1 MEPVDISKY
10 NHIRIPLQEK
20 WGVIASKEN
29 KLAKKQVVEK
39 DDLKDVPLFLTNR
52 EIIQSEIS
60 NWLKG
65 DIPLNSAYS
74 YNFASA
80 ILPFIQDN
88 KGVAITIEG
97 AYQVLNQNQICFIP
111 FSPQLSTN
119 TVLVWKKYTRLS
131 PVINK
136 FIKKSQEYLE
146 KIGVYMKNKKNI
158 MIGTIVIVLLAL
170 GLFIY
175 QKFVKQQLHFK
186 DDLTVEINGKFDPL
200 SYISE
205 VEHGNIKEV
214 TCQSKNLNI
223 KKLGEYEIVYT
234 YKNRDY
240 EAMIQVVDTTKPVFN
255 GLDDLAVSINTTP
268 DLKAGVEV
276 SDNSLE
282 EIKYK
287 IDDKKIDTSK
297 EGTYEVTYSAK
308 DSSGNKIIAKRKI
321 EVIKKI
327 GSEQQSNEKV
337 VYLTFDDGPSE
348 NTKKIMDILAKY
360 NAKATFF
367 VTGRNQKYNYL
378 IKDAY
383 NAGHTIG
390 LHTYSHDYQT
400 VYSSV
405 EAYFDDLNKVG
416 QMVKNEIGFVPHYI
430 RFPGGSSN
438 TISRKYCQGIMSTL
452 TKEVIEKGYQYY
464 DWNGDSTDA
473 SGNHVAVDKL
483 IRNGT
488 LCHDNN
494 VMILCHDTQA
504 KDTTVQALPAIIE
517 HYRNLGY
524 TFKGID
530 DTTYTP
536 QQGVN
541 N

>member
-1 MEPVDISKY
+1 M
-10 NHIRIPLQEK
+10 
-20 WGVIASKEN
+20 
-29 KLAKKQVVEK
+29 
-39 DDLKDVPLFLTNR
+39 
-52 EIIQSEIS
+52 
-60 NWLKG
+60 
-65 DIPLNSAYS
+65 
-74 YNFASA
+74 
-80 ILPFIQDN
+80 
-88 KGVAITIEG
+88 
-97 AYQVLNQNQICFIP
+97 
-111 FSPQLSTN
+111 
-119 TVLVWKKYTRLS
+119 TVSL
-131 PVINK
+131 
-136 FIKKSQEYLE
+136 
-146 KIGVYMKNKKNI
+146 
-158 MIGTIVIVLLAL
+158 
-170 GLFIY
+170 
-175 QKFVKQQLHFK
+175 
-186 DDLTVEINGKFDPL
+186 
-200 SYISE
+200 
-205 VEHGNIKEV
+205 
-214 TCQSKNLNI
+214 
-223 KKLGEYEIVYT
+223 
-234 YKNRDY
+234 
-240 EAMIQVVDTTKPVFN
+240 
-255 GLDDLAVSINTTP
+255 NTTP

-308 DSSGNKIIAKRKI
+308 DSSGNKTIAKRKI

-473 SGNHVAVDKL
+473 SRNHVAVDKL

-530 DTTYTP
+530 DTTFTP
-536 QQGVN
+536 HRGVYN
-541 N
+541 

>member
-1 MEPVDISKY
+1 
-10 NHIRIPLQEK
+10 
-20 WGVIASKEN
+20 
-29 KLAKKQVVEK
+29 
-39 DDLKDVPLFLTNR
+39 
-52 EIIQSEIS
+52 
-60 NWLKG
+60 
-65 DIPLNSAYS
+65 
-74 YNFASA
+74 
-80 ILPFIQDN
+80 
-88 KGVAITIEG
+88 
-97 AYQVLNQNQICFIP
+97 
-111 FSPQLSTN
+111 
-119 TVLVWKKYTRLS
+119 
-131 PVINK
+131 
-136 FIKKSQEYLE
+136 
-146 KIGVYMKNKKNI
+146 MKNKKNI
-158 MIGTIVIVLLAL
+158 AIVSFVVVLLAL

-186 DDLTVEINGKFDPL
+186 DDLTIEINGKFDPL

-205 VEHGNIKEV
+205 VENGSVKEV

-223 KKLGEYEIVYT
+223 KKLGEYEITYT
-234 YKNRDY
+234 YKDRDY
-240 EAMIQVVDTTKPVFN
+240 EAVIQVVDTTKPEFK
-255 GLDDLAVSINTTP
+255 GLDDLIVSLNTTP

-282 EIKYK
+282 KIQYK
-287 IDDKKIDTSK
+287 IDSKKLDTSK
-297 EGTYEVTYSAK
+297 EGMYEVTYSAK
-308 DSSGNKIIAKRKI
+308 DSSGNKTTVKRKI

-327 GSEQQSNEKV
+327 GSEHQSDEKV

-348 NTKKIMDILAKY
+348 NTQKIMDILARY

-383 NAGHTIG
+383 NAGHTIA

-405 EAYFDDLNKVG
+405 DNYFDDLNKVG
-416 QMVKNEIGFVPHYI
+416 QMVKKEIGFVPHYI

-452 TKEVIEKGYQYY
+452 TKEVVEKGYQYY
-464 DWNGDSTDA
+464 DWNADSTDA

-494 VMILCHDTQA
+494 VMILCHDAQA
-504 KDTTVQALPAIIE
+504 KDTTVQALPSIIE
-517 HYRNLGY
+517 HYQSLGY
-524 TFKGID
+524 SFKGID
-530 DTTYTP
+530 DKTYTP
-536 QQGVN
+536 HQSVN

>member
-1 MEPVDISKY
+1 
-10 NHIRIPLQEK
+10 
-20 WGVIASKEN
+20 
-29 KLAKKQVVEK
+29 
-39 DDLKDVPLFLTNR
+39 
-52 EIIQSEIS
+52 
-60 NWLKG
+60 
-65 DIPLNSAYS
+65 
-74 YNFASA
+74 
-80 ILPFIQDN
+80 
-88 KGVAITIEG
+88 
-97 AYQVLNQNQICFIP
+97 
-111 FSPQLSTN
+111 
-119 TVLVWKKYTRLS
+119 
-131 PVINK
+131 
-136 FIKKSQEYLE
+136 
-146 KIGVYMKNKKNI
+146 MKNKKNI
-158 MIGTIVIVLLAL
+158 AIVSFVVVLLAL

-186 DDLTVEINGKFDPL
+186 DDLTIEINGKFDPL

-205 VEHGNIKEV
+205 VENGSVKEV

-223 KKLGEYEIVYT
+223 KKLGEYEITYT
-234 YKNRDY
+234 YKDCDY
-240 EAMIQVVDTTKPVFN
+240 EAVIQVVDTTKPEFK
-255 GLDDLAVSINTTP
+255 GLDDLIVSLNTTP

-282 EIKYK
+282 KIQYK
-287 IDDKKIDTSK
+287 IDSKKLDTSK
-297 EGTYEVTYSAK
+297 EGMYEVTYSAK
-308 DSSGNKIIAKRKI
+308 DSSGNKTTVKRKI

-327 GSEQQSNEKV
+327 GSEHQSDEKV

-348 NTKKIMDILAKY
+348 NTQKIMDILARY
-360 NAKATFF
+360 NVKATFF

-383 NAGHTIG
+383 KAGHTIA

-405 EAYFDDLNKVG
+405 DNYFDDLNKVG
-416 QMVKNEIGFVPHYI
+416 QMVKKEIGFVPHYI

-452 TKEVIEKGYQYY
+452 TKEVVEKGYQYY
-464 DWNGDSTDA
+464 DWNADSTDA

-494 VMILCHDTQA
+494 VMILCHDAQA
-504 KDTTVQALPAIIE
+504 KDTTVQALPSIIE
-517 HYRNLGY
+517 HYQSLGY
-524 TFKGID
+524 SFKGID
-530 DTTYTP
+530 DKTYTP
-536 QQGVN
+536 HQSVN

>member
-1 MEPVDISKY
+1 
-10 NHIRIPLQEK
+10 
-20 WGVIASKEN
+20 
-29 KLAKKQVVEK
+29 
-39 DDLKDVPLFLTNR
+39 
-52 EIIQSEIS
+52 
-60 NWLKG
+60 
-65 DIPLNSAYS
+65 
-74 YNFASA
+74 
-80 ILPFIQDN
+80 
-88 KGVAITIEG
+88 
-97 AYQVLNQNQICFIP
+97 
-111 FSPQLSTN
+111 
-119 TVLVWKKYTRLS
+119 
-131 PVINK
+131 
-136 FIKKSQEYLE
+136 
-146 KIGVYMKNKKNI
+146 MKNKKNI
-158 MIGTIVIVLLAL
+158 AIVSFVVVLLAL

-186 DDLTVEINGKFDPL
+186 DDLTIEINGKFDPL

-205 VEHGNIKEV
+205 VENGSVKEV

-223 KKLGEYEIVYT
+223 KKLGEYEITYT
-234 YKNRDY
+234 YKDRDY
-240 EAMIQVVDTTKPVFN
+240 EAVIQVVDTTKPEFK
-255 GLDDLAVSINTTP
+255 GLDDLIVSLNTTP

-282 EIKYK
+282 KIQYK
-287 IDDKKIDTSK
+287 IDSKKLDTSK
-297 EGTYEVTYSAK
+297 EGMYEVTYSAK
-308 DSSGNKIIAKRKI
+308 DSSGNKTTVKRKI

-327 GSEQQSNEKV
+327 GSEHQSDEKV

-348 NTKKIMDILAKY
+348 NTQKIMDILARY
-360 NAKATFF
+360 NVKATFF

-383 NAGHTIG
+383 KAGHTIA

-405 EAYFDDLNKVG
+405 DNYFDDLNKVG
-416 QMVKNEIGFVPHYI
+416 QMVKKEIGFVPHYI

-452 TKEVIEKGYQYY
+452 TKEVVEKGYQYY
-464 DWNGDSTDA
+464 DWNADSTDA

-494 VMILCHDTQA
+494 VMLLCHDAQA
-504 KDTTVQALPAIIE
+504 KDTTVQALPSIIE
-517 HYRNLGY
+517 HYQSLGY
-524 TFKGID
+524 SFKGID
-530 DTTYTP
+530 DKTYTP
-536 QQGVN
+536 HQSVN

>member
-1 MEPVDISKY
+1 MKYKYLLFISIIISLCIWGYFSFQRKIIFIEHPTLEINSVFHY
-10 NHIRIPLQEK
+10 QEYIYK
-20 WGVIASKEN
+20 
-29 KLAKKQVVEK
+29 
-39 DDLKDVPLFLTNR
+39 
-52 EIIQSEIS
+52 
-60 NWLKG
+60 
-65 DIPLNSAYS
+65 
-74 YNFASA
+74 
-80 ILPFIQDN
+80 
-88 KGVAITIEG
+88 
-97 AYQVLNQNQICFIP
+97 
-111 FSPQLSTN
+111 
-119 TVLVWKKYTRLS
+119 
-131 PVINK
+131 
-136 FIKKSQEYLE
+136 IKKGS
-146 KIGVYMKNKKNI
+146 
-158 MIGTIVIVLLAL
+158 
-170 GLFIY
+170 
-175 QKFVKQQLHFK
+175 
-186 DDLTVEINGKFDPL
+186 
-200 SYISE
+200 
-205 VEHGNIKEV
+205 IKEV
-214 TCQSKNLNI
+214 TYNAKDLNI
-223 KKLGEYEIVYT
+223 HALGHY
-234 YKNRDY
+234 
-240 EAMIQVVDTTKPVFN
+240 Q
-255 GLDDLAVSINTTP
+255 
-268 DLKAGVEV
+268 
-276 SDNSLE
+276 
-282 EIKYK
+282 
-287 IDDKKIDTSK
+287 
-297 EGTYEVTYSAK
+297 VTYFFK
-308 DSSGNKIIAKRKI
+308 GKEYHLKI
-321 EVIKKI
+321 EVIDSKKPHIKETRSLKIEKGKKYDLKQGLSINDNSHQYNLTIDPQNFNSHKTGSYTIIYKVTDLSNNQTLFKRQVKVVEKLEI
-327 GSEQQSNEKV
+327 GTSIESNEKI

-348 NTKKIMDILAKY
+348 NTKKIMDILDKY

-464 DWNGDSTDA
+464 DWKGDSTDA

-517 HYRNLGY
+517 HYRKLGY

>member
-1 MEPVDISKY
+1 
-10 NHIRIPLQEK
+10 
-20 WGVIASKEN
+20 
-29 KLAKKQVVEK
+29 
-39 DDLKDVPLFLTNR
+39 
-52 EIIQSEIS
+52 
-60 NWLKG
+60 
-65 DIPLNSAYS
+65 
-74 YNFASA
+74 
-80 ILPFIQDN
+80 
-88 KGVAITIEG
+88 
-97 AYQVLNQNQICFIP
+97 
-111 FSPQLSTN
+111 
-119 TVLVWKKYTRLS
+119 
-131 PVINK
+131 
-136 FIKKSQEYLE
+136 
-146 KIGVYMKNKKNI
+146 MKNKKNI
-158 MIGTIVIVLLAL
+158 VIVSFVVVFACF
-170 GLFIY
+170 GFIY
-175 QKFVKQQLHFK
+175 LSKFVKQQLHFK

-205 VEHGNIKEV
+205 VENGSIKEV

-223 KKLGEYEIVYT
+223 KKLGEYEITYT
-234 YKNRDY
+234 YKDRDY
-240 EAMIQVVDTTKPVFN
+240 EAVIQVVDTTKPEFK
-255 GLDDLAVSINTTP
+255 GLDDLTVSLNTTP

-276 SDNSLE
+276 SDNSLQK
-282 EIKYK
+282 IQYK
-287 IDDKKIDTSK
+287 IDSKKLDTSK

-308 DSSGNKIIAKRKI
+308 DSSGNKTIVKRKI

-327 GSEQQSNEKV
+327 GSEHQSDEKV

-348 NTKKIMDILAKY
+348 NTQKIMDILARY

-383 NAGHTIG
+383 NAGHTIA

-405 EAYFDDLNKVG
+405 DAYFDDLNKVG

-438 TISRKYCQGIMSTL
+438 TVSRKYCQGIMSTL
-452 TKEVIEKGYQYY
+452 TKEVVEKGYQYY

-473 SGNHVAVDKL
+473 TGNHVAVSKL
-483 IRNGT
+483 IHNGT

-504 KDTTVQALPAIIE
+504 KDTTVQALPSIIE
-517 HYRNLGY
+517 HYQSLGY
-524 TFKGID
+524 SFKGID
-530 DTTYTP
+530 DKTYTP
-536 QQGVN
+536 HQSVN

>member
-1 MEPVDISKY
+1 MKNRKKLVITL
-10 NHIRIPLQEK
+10 I
-20 WGVIASKEN
+20 GVIV
-29 KLAKKQVVEK
+29 LGIG
-39 DDLKDVPLFLTNR
+39 LF
-52 EIIQSEIS
+52 
-60 NWLKG
+60 
-65 DIPLNSAYS
+65 
-74 YNFASA
+74 
-80 ILPFIQDN
+80 
-88 KGVAITIEG
+88 V
-97 AYQVLNQNQICFIP
+97 YQ
-111 FSPQLSTN
+111 T
-119 TVLVWKKYTRLS
+119 
-131 PVINK
+131 
-136 FIKKSQEYLE
+136 FIKK
-146 KIGVYMKNKKNI
+146 
-158 MIGTIVIVLLAL
+158 
-170 GLFIY
+170 
-175 QKFVKQQLHFK
+175 QLHFK
-186 DDLTVEINGKFDPL
+186 ENLTVEINGKFNPN

-205 VEHGNIKEV
+205 VEHGSVKDV
-214 TCQSKNLNI
+214 ACQSKNLNI
-223 KKLGEYEIVYT
+223 KKLGKYEVTYT
-234 YKNRDY
+234 YKNREY
-240 EAMIQVVDTTKPVFN
+240 TTMIQVVDTTKPVFK
-255 GLDDLAVSINTTP
+255 GLDDLTVSLNTTL

-308 DSSGNKIIAKRKI
+308 DSSGNKTIAKRKI

-360 NAKATFF
+360 DAKATFF
-367 VTGRNQKYNYL
+367 VTGRNQDYNYL

-383 NAGHTIG
+383 NAGHTIA
-390 LHTYSHDYQT
+390 LHTYSHEYST
-400 VYSSV
+400 VYASV
-405 EAYFDDLNKVG
+405 DAYFDDLNKVG
-416 QMVKNEIGFVPHYI
+416 QMVKKEIGFVPHYI

-438 TISRKYCQGIMSTL
+438 TVSRRYCQGIMSTL
-452 TKEVIEKGYQYY
+452 TKEVVEKGYQYY

-483 IRNGT
+483 IRNGIS
-488 LCHDNN
+488 CHDNN

-517 HYRNLGY
+517 HYKNLGY

-530 DTTYTP
+530 DATYAP
-536 QQGVN
+536 HQSVN

>member
-1 MEPVDISKY
+1 
-10 NHIRIPLQEK
+10 
-20 WGVIASKEN
+20 
-29 KLAKKQVVEK
+29 
-39 DDLKDVPLFLTNR
+39 
-52 EIIQSEIS
+52 
-60 NWLKG
+60 
-65 DIPLNSAYS
+65 
-74 YNFASA
+74 
-80 ILPFIQDN
+80 
-88 KGVAITIEG
+88 
-97 AYQVLNQNQICFIP
+97 
-111 FSPQLSTN
+111 
-119 TVLVWKKYTRLS
+119 
-131 PVINK
+131 
-136 FIKKSQEYLE
+136 
-146 KIGVYMKNKKNI
+146 MKNKKNI
-158 MIGTIVIVLLAL
+158 AIVSFVVVLLAL

-205 VEHGNIKEV
+205 VENGSIKEV

-223 KKLGEYEIVYT
+223 KKLGEYEITYT
-234 YKNRDY
+234 YKDRDY
-240 EAMIQVVDTTKPVFN
+240 EAVIQVVDTTKPEFK
-255 GLDDLAVSINTTP
+255 GLDDLTVSLNTTP

-282 EIKYK
+282 KIQYK
-287 IDDKKIDTSK
+287 IDSKKLDTSK

-308 DSSGNKIIAKRKI
+308 DSSGNKTTVKRKI

-327 GSEQQSNEKV
+327 GSEHQSDEKV

-348 NTKKIMDILAKY
+348 NTQKIMDILAKY

-383 NAGHTIG
+383 NAGHTIA

-405 EAYFDDLNKVG
+405 DAYFDDLNKVG

-452 TKEVIEKGYQYY
+452 TKEVVEKGYQYY

-504 KDTTVQALPAIIE
+504 KDTTVQALPSIIE
-517 HYRNLGY
+517 HYQSLGY
-524 TFKGID
+524 SFKGID
-530 DTTYTP
+530 DKTYTP
-536 QQGVN
+536 HQSVN

>member
-1 MEPVDISKY
+1 
-10 NHIRIPLQEK
+10 
-20 WGVIASKEN
+20 
-29 KLAKKQVVEK
+29 
-39 DDLKDVPLFLTNR
+39 
-52 EIIQSEIS
+52 
-60 NWLKG
+60 
-65 DIPLNSAYS
+65 
-74 YNFASA
+74 
-80 ILPFIQDN
+80 
-88 KGVAITIEG
+88 
-97 AYQVLNQNQICFIP
+97 
-111 FSPQLSTN
+111 
-119 TVLVWKKYTRLS
+119 
-131 PVINK
+131 
-136 FIKKSQEYLE
+136 
-146 KIGVYMKNKKNI
+146 MKNKKNI

-205 VEHGNIKEV
+205 VKHGNIKEV

-240 EAMIQVVDTTKPVFN
+240 EAIIQVVDTTKPVFN
-255 GLDDLAVSINTTP
+255 GLDDLTVSINTTP

-276 SDNSLE
+276 NDNSLE

-308 DSSGNKIIAKRKI
+308 DSSGNKTIAKRKI

-504 KDTTVQALPAIIE
+504 KDTTVLALPAIIE

-536 QQGVN
+536 HQGVN

>member
-1 MEPVDISKY
+1 
-10 NHIRIPLQEK
+10 
-20 WGVIASKEN
+20 
-29 KLAKKQVVEK
+29 
-39 DDLKDVPLFLTNR
+39 
-52 EIIQSEIS
+52 
-60 NWLKG
+60 
-65 DIPLNSAYS
+65 
-74 YNFASA
+74 
-80 ILPFIQDN
+80 
-88 KGVAITIEG
+88 
-97 AYQVLNQNQICFIP
+97 
-111 FSPQLSTN
+111 
-119 TVLVWKKYTRLS
+119 
-131 PVINK
+131 
-136 FIKKSQEYLE
+136 
-146 KIGVYMKNKKNI
+146 MKNKKNI
-158 MIGTIVIVLLAL
+158 VIVSFVVVLLAL

-175 QKFVKQQLHFK
+175 QKFVKQQLYFK

-205 VEHGNIKEV
+205 VENGNIKEV

-223 KKLGEYEIVYT
+223 KKLGEYEITYT
-234 YKNRDY
+234 YKDRDY
-240 EAMIQVVDTTKPVFN
+240 EAVIQVVDTTKPEFK
-255 GLDDLAVSINTTP
+255 GLDDLTVSLNTTP

-276 SDNSLE
+276 SDNSLQK
-282 EIKYK
+282 IQYK
-287 IDDKKIDTSK
+287 IDSKKLDTSK

-308 DSSGNKIIAKRKI
+308 DSSGNKTTVKRKI

-327 GSEQQSNEKV
+327 GSEHQSDEKV

-348 NTKKIMDILAKY
+348 NTQKIMDILARY

-383 NAGHTIG
+383 NAGHTIA

-405 EAYFDDLNKVG
+405 DAYFDDLNKVG

-438 TISRKYCQGIMSTL
+438 TVSRKYCQGIMSTL
-452 TKEVIEKGYQYY
+452 TKEVVEKGYQYY

-473 SGNHVAVDKL
+473 SGNHVAVSKL
-483 IRNGT
+483 IHNGT

-504 KDTTVQALPAIIE
+504 KDTTVQALPSIIE
-517 HYRNLGY
+517 HYQSLGY
-524 TFKGID
+524 SFKGID
-530 DTTYTP
+530 DKTYTP
-536 QQGVN
+536 HQSVN